1 MFPFLTT
8 KIRRETM
15 KKYKQ
20 LTDSQR
26 YYIEISLQEKS
37 YEDIAKN
44 IGFNKSTICRE
55 VKRNSIGGIYKSQTA
70 GKLTRKRKKACKKRY
85 VLVGRLE
92 RIVRWLIKCDWS
104 PEQISDRL
112 KLRRGIKVSHET
124 IYKYIGEDKDLGGT
138 LCEHLRI
145 QKKRKF
151 VYGSFKR
158 HKQNRPSISTRP
170 EHINNRENV
179 GDHEIDTMV
188 SKKSKDVLITIVDR
202 KTRSTIILH
211 SKDSKT
217 ENVFKKVISYCKKHQ
232 VIVNSI
238 TSDNG
243 GEFTGFK
250 RITRAL
256 GCEYYFCHP
265 YSSYERG
272 TNENTNGLI
281 RQYFPKGCSFEGA
294 TQKELTRVQNKLNY
308 RPRKCLG
315 FKTPKEVNDEEMV
328 VALAN

>member
-1 MFPFLTT
+1 
-8 KIRRETM
+8 M
-15 KKYKQ
+15 KQYKQ

-26 YYIEISLQEKS
+26 YYIEKSLQEKS
-37 YEDIAKN
+37 YGEIAKN
-44 IGFNKSTICRE
+44 IGFDKSTICRE
-55 VKRNSIGGIYKSQTA
+55 IKRNSIRGVYRSQTA
-70 GKLTRKRKKACKKRY
+70 GRLMRNRQKAPKKKY

-124 IYKYIGEDKDLGGT
+124 IYKYIGEDKNQGGT
-138 LCEHLRI
+138 LYEHLRI

-158 HKQNRPSISTRP
+158 HKQSRPSISTRP

-188 SKKSKDVLITIVDR
+188 SKKSKDVLITMVDR
-202 KTRSTIILH
+202 KSRTTVILK
-211 SKDSKT
+211 SKDSRT

-232 VIVNSI
+232 LIVNSI

-243 GEFTGFK
+243 GEFTGFR

-256 GCEYYFCHP
+256 DCEYYFCHP

-281 RQYFPKGCSFEGA
+281 RQYFPKGCSFEDV

-315 FKTPKEVNDEEMV
+315 FKTPKEVIDEETG